1 MQKFLNLMSF
11 SGSVEPVTLQF
22 DKVTIPNIPIRS
34 GYTAQLITK
43 HIAPR
48 NRGGIVGTI
57 TNVGYK
63 ITGANTSDP
72 SGPYGNTLCSV
83 DFVAYF
89 DQLDTK
95 TDPIDSDED
104 Y

>member
-1 MQKFLNLMSF
+1 MS
-11 SGSVEPVTLQF
+11 SGL
-22 DKVTIPNIPIRS
+22 VTIDTEMFV
-34 GYTAQLITK
+34 GV
-43 HIAPR
+43 
-48 NRGGIVGTI
+48 VGTI